1 MNDNTKKVL
10 KISGVC
16 LAAVAAVF
24 LIAMMF
30 VLLSFMGAFGYDVQH
45 LNVSFNEARD
55 IDLQVPLAEKS
66 QSPLFD
72 GTLTVYPE
80 KMANSKA
87 IAAGKAA
94 CGAYSWQTP
103 LDFFCAAKTDGS
115 FALPFEIFKLQNP
128 VKIAENAALGDIFA
142 AVCGDTTVYY
152 AEKDGVRY
160 AYIPLNRAPLSPAA
174 VFNEVFVFA

>member
-45 LNVSFNEARD
+45 LNVSFEEARE

-80 KMANSKA
+80 KMANS
-87 IAAGKAA
+87 
-94 CGAYSWQTP
+94 
-103 LDFFCAAKTDGS
+103 
-115 FALPFEIFKLQNP
+115 
-128 VKIAENAALGDIFA
+128 
-142 AVCGDTTVYY
+142 
-152 AEKDGVRY
+152 
-160 AYIPLNRAPLSPAA
+160 
-174 VFNEVFVFA
+174 